1 MIINTELENKIR
13 TILLDNQRS
22 ASVGSFFPRALDV
35 ERIERKATIITGM
48 RRVGKSIYQR
58 MYMKSLLD
66 KGVSK
71 QQLCILDFSDDRL
84 YELRNHEPDI
94 ISEVYYTLFPEMTE
108 EKVFFFFDEIQ
119 YLYHW
124 ELFVNRLQTTRNCE
138 VNITGSSAKLLV
150 KEIASEFGGRS
161 LSWELFPFSF
171 SEYIQT
177 KKEVRAMPSLRLLT
191 GDDEKFCLK
200 WFDEYSKIGGFP
212 ESIFMAEEITRVRF
226 LQDIAETVV
235 FRDVIKRYDLHNA
248 KEVWRLMQLALNN
261 MSDLTSYAKLKQR
274 MAGEHYRVSQPAV
287 KETIGY
293 FNDAYLIYTVE
304 KFSLNPAVRATNAKK
319 FYCCDHALAMSVAEK
334 LTSDKGKILENM
346 VFMHLRRFTNRI
358 DYAKTTSGKEIDFIT
373 ASSGVI
379 LTDDT
384 SFKLFQV
391 CYELESTKTFERE
404 TEALWEAMEE
414 FGVNNSTIITYKTE
428 SHIERDNRIIN
439 IVPAWKFLLQD
450 PLSSDK
456 TMDTMHA

>member
-1 MIINTELENKIR
+1 
-13 TILLDNQRS
+13 
-22 ASVGSFFPRALDV
+22 
-35 ERIERKATIITGM
+35 
-48 RRVGKSIYQR
+48 
-58 MYMKSLLD
+58 MKSLLER
-66 KGVSK
+66 GVAK
-71 QQLCILDFSDDRL
+71 EQLCILDFSDDRL

-108 EKVFFFFDEIQ
+108 EKVYFFFDEIQ

-124 ELFVNRLQTTRNCE
+124 ELFVNRLQRTRNCE
-138 VNITGSSAKLLV
+138 VNITGSSARLLV

-171 SEYIQT
+171 AEYMQT
-177 KKEVRAMPSLRLLT
+177 KKDVRPMPPLRLFT

-200 WFDEYSKIGGFP
+200 WFDEYIKIGGFP

-274 MAGEHYRVSQPAV
+274 MAGEHYRISQSAV
-287 KETIGY
+287 KETIEY

-319 FYCCDHALAMSVAEK
+319 FYCCDHALAMSVSEK
-334 LTSDKGKILENM
+334 LTTDNGKILENI

-358 DYAKTTSGKEIDFIT
+358 YYVKTPSNKEIDFIT
-373 ASSGVI
+373 ASPGVI

-384 SFKLFQV
+384 PFMLYQV
-391 CYELESTKTFERE
+391 WYEMESTNTFERE

-414 FGVNNSTIITYKTE
+414 FGINNATIITYKTE
-428 SHIERDNRIIN
+428 SRIERDSRIIT
-439 IVPAWKFLLQD
+439 IVPAWKFLLHD
-450 PLSSDK
+450 PTYHDK
-456 TMDTMHA
+456 TSDTIHA